1 MGDRQNESCR
11 RETRLGENM
20 GNRVN
25 CANETGGLN
34 YTLSGF
40 SRPLPRKI
48 CAPRQLVVSAGVES
62 QAFIGASAARIDL

>member
-1 MGDRQNESCR
+1 
-11 RETRLGENM
+11 M